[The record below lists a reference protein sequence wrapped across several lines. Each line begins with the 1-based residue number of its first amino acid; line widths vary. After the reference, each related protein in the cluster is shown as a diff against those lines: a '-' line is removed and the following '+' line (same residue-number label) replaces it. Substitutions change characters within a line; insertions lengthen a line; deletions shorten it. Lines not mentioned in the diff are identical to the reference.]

1 MAATQYRPLQ
11 LQVGRWETGDGRWH
25 IGAGGRQVR
34 THLTL
39 PGTRAARCIALPHHR
54 MGQDGLG
61 CLVPATPPKKETGGC
76 REGWRSLSLSPS
88 LSSPTYLPHSHFAAP
103 KPSSPNPSI
112 LSPQPHPASFPRF
125 KLNHHYQHP
134 TSNPP
139 RGPPPVSAWETSR
152 ELTGYL
158 SLPPPSQPS
167 PRYPQRPPVF
177 VFRTVSRHT
186 PPVTPSVPPTRCLPT
201 AQ

>member
-1 MAATQYRPLQ
+1 MG
-11 LQVGRWETGDGRWH
+11 VGTF
-25 IGAGGRQVR
+25 GAGGRQVR

-61 CLVPATPPKKETGGC
+61 CLWSQRLPPKKETGGC
-76 REGWRSLSLSPS
+76 REGWRSLSLPLPRS
-88 LSSPTYLPHSHFAAP
+88 LPYLPPLPLCSTQAP

-158 SLPPPSQPS
+158 SLPPASQPS
-167 PRYPQRPPVF
+167 PRYPQRPPSSCSAPYPV
-177 VFRTVSRHT
+177 THT
-186 PPVTPSVPPTRCLPT
+186 PVTPSVPPTRCLPT